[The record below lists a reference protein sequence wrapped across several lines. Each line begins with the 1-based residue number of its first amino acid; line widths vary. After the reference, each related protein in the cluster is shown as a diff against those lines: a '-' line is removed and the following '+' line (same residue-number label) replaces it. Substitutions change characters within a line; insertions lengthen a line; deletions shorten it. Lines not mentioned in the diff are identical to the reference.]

1 MKRRWPV
8 ILCVLAGV
16 AGPVEQAK
24 SQTLDQSLIA
34 AYLNNPILAAER
46 ASLRAVD
53 EGVTQA
59 LSNWRPTVALN
70 ADATRADTFN
80 SNRVAGFG
88 GKAQIRT
95 PRGVSLNITQPLY
108 RGGRTLA
115 ATSKAENSVK
125 AARAQLTA
133 VEQAVLL
140 SAATAYM
147 DVVRD
152 LAVVDLNINN
162 QQVLKRQLEAT
173 LDRFEVGEITRTDVS
188 QARARLAGATADRI
202 QSEGNLVASRATFLN
217 VVGMLPENLAAP
229 LPPTDLP
236 VDVEAVLK
244 AAAASSPAVI
254 KADFDAEASRDEVR
268 EIRGELRPTVS
279 LVAKVARRLESAS
292 NTSRTVERSVG
303 ASLTVPL
310 YQSGAV
316 YSRLRQA
323 KQTVAERRR
332 DLDQARRDAA
342 ESATRAWESLQTARA
357 RKRSFDA
364 QVTAN
369 MIALEGVEREAS
381 VGSRT
386 VLDILDAEQELLN
399 AKVSLVRAERDE
411 IVAIFQVKEAM
422 GRLTTRQMNL
432 SVDFY
437 DPEAH
442 YREVRGQWFGGSST
456 GGSDNLGKNAAG
468 SQ

>member
-1 MKRRWPV
+1 MKRRLPV
-8 ILCVLAGV
+8 VLCVLAGV
-16 AGPVEQAK
+16 AGPAELAQA
-24 SQTLDQSLIA
+24 QTLEEALAA
-34 AYLNNPILAAER
+34 AYRNNPVLAAER

-80 SNRVAGFG
+80 SNRVGSS
-88 GKAQIRT
+88 GKNQVRT
-95 PRGVSLNITQPLY
+95 PRGVSLDITQPLY

-140 SAATAYM
+140 SAATAYVN
-147 DVVRD
+147 VVHD

-162 QQVLKRQLEAT
+162 EQVLKRQLEAT

-202 QSEGNLVASRATFLN
+202 QSEGNLVAARAAFRN
-217 VVGMLPENLAAP
+217 VVGMSPENLAVP

-254 KADFDAEASRDEVR
+254 KADFDAEASRDDVR
-268 EIRGELRPTVS
+268 EIRGELRPTLS
-279 LVAKVARRLESAS
+279 LVAKVERRLEGSS
-292 NTSRTVERSVG
+292 NTNRSVERSVG

-310 YQSGAV
+310 YQSGSV

-323 KQTVAERRR
+323 KQTVSERRR

-342 ESATRAWESLQTARA
+342 ESATRSWESLQTARA
-357 RKRSFDA
+357 RKQSFDA

-369 MIALEGVEREAS
+369 TIALEGVEREAS

-386 VLDILDAEQELLN
+386 VLDILDAEQELLD

-432 SVDFY
+432 NVDFY
-437 DPEAH
+437 DPVAH
-442 YREVRGQWFGGSST
+442 YREVRGKWFGGSST
-456 GGSDNLGKNAAG
+456 GGSDYLDKKAAG